1 MINVVITQQ
10 TTSSELEDK
19 LKQIISDYK
28 NNRSD
33 YEICEAVLDRFLLNT
48 WWTSE
53 EGGIRFNARRIV
65 KDLSGLGRES
75 FTTRFIDH
83 KINFSFKKPKDKTT
97 NRTEVIAISATR
109 NKVSI
114 SMTITKVKTY
124 CSITEVL
131 ICDSD
136 NKFPTKLLGN
146 KELWERK
153 DYIYK
158 LNYGFYDHHKI
169 DWLQKIFDQTNSDQ
183 ITGDLVLIGKLE
195 KCIADLITKTLYLNN
210 IENFIGDLFNTKKV
224 NEIYLES
231 NSGILTVKVK

>member
-33 YEICEAVLDRFLLNT
+33 YEIVEAVLDRFLLNT
-48 WWTSE
+48 AWTSE

-65 KDLSGLGRES
+65 NDLSGLGRES

-83 KINFSFKKPKDKTT
+83 RINFSSNKPKDKTT
-97 NRTEVIAISATR
+97 NRTEVITFSATR
-109 NKVSI
+109 NKVSVN
-114 SMTITKVKTY
+114 MTITKVKTY
-124 CSITEVL
+124 CSTVEVL

-153 DYIYK
+153 DYIYR
-158 LNYGFYDHHKI
+158 LNYGYPYSKLDI
-169 DWLQKIFDQTNSDQ
+169 IQKLFDPSGQ
-183 ITGDLVLIGKLE
+183 ITGEFIGKLE
-195 KCIADLITKTLYLNN
+195 KYIADLITKSSYQNN
-210 IENFIGDLFNTKKV
+210 IENFIGDLFSTKKV

-231 NSGILTVKVK
+231 DSGIIKVQVK

>member
-1 MINVVITQQ
+1 MINVVITQ
-10 TTSSELEDK
+10 TTTYSELEDK
-19 LKQIISDYK
+19 SKQIISDYK
-28 NNRSD
+28 NNMSD
-33 YEICEAVLDRFLLNT
+33 YEIVEAVLDRFLLNT

-65 KDLSGLGRES
+65 NDLSGLGRES

-83 KINFSFKKPKDKTT
+83 KINFSPKKPKDKTT
-97 NRTEVIAISATR
+97 NRTEVITFSATR

-124 CSITEVL
+124 CSIVEVL

-136 NKFPTKLLGN
+136 NKFPTKLLDN

-153 DYIYK
+153 EC
-158 LNYGFYDHHKI
+158 LHELTYGYGSHRREN
-169 DWLQKIFDQTNSDQ
+169 WLQQILDPANSSQ
-183 ITGDLVLIGKLE
+183 ITGDLILMGKLE
-195 KCIADLITKTLYLNN
+195 KYIADLITKTLSQDKV
-210 IENFIGDLFNTKKV
+210 ENFIENLFDTKKV

-231 NSGILTVKVK
+231 NSGILKVRVK

>member
-65 KDLSGLGRES
+65 NDLSGLGRES

-83 KINFSFKKPKDKTT
+83 KINFSPKKPKDKTT
-97 NRTEVIAISATR
+97 NRTEVITFSATR

-158 LNYGFYDHHKI
+158 LNYGFYDRHKI

-183 ITGDLVLIGKLE
+183 ITGEFIGKLE
-195 KCIADLITKTLYLNN
+195 KYIADLITKTSYQNN
-210 IENFIGDLFNTKKV
+210 IENFIGDLFSKKKV

-231 NSGILTVKVK
+231 DSGIIKVQVK

>member
-28 NNRSD
+28 NNRLD

-65 KDLSGLGRES
+65 NDLSGLGRES

-83 KINFSFKKPKDKTT
+83 RINFSSNKPKDKTT
-97 NRTEVIAISATR
+97 NRTEVITFSATR
-109 NKVSI
+109 NKVSVN
-114 SMTITKVKTY
+114 MTITKVKTY

-158 LNYGFYDHHKI
+158 LNYGFYDRHKI

-183 ITGDLVLIGKLE
+183 ITGEFIGKLE
-195 KCIADLITKTLYLNN
+195 KYIADLITKTSYQNN
-210 IENFIGDLFNTKKV
+210 IENFIGDLFSKKKV

-231 NSGILTVKVK
+231 DSGIIKVQVK

>member
-19 LKQIISDYK
+19 LNQIISDYK

-33 YEICEAVLDRFLLNT
+33 YEIVEAVLDRFLLDT
-48 WWTSE
+48 WWSSE

-65 KDLSGLGRES
+65 NELSGLGRES

-83 KINFSFKKPKDKTT
+83 KINFSPKKPKDKTT
-97 NRTEVIAISATR
+97 NRTEVITFSATR
-109 NKVSI
+109 NKVSVN
-114 SMTITKVKTY
+114 MTITKVKTY
-124 CSITEVL
+124 CSTVEVL

-153 DYIYK
+153 DYIYRF
-158 LNYGFYDHHKI
+158 NYGYPYSKLDI
-169 DWLQKIFDQTNSDQ
+169 IQKLFDPSGQ
-183 ITGDLVLIGKLE
+183 ITGEFIGKLE
-195 KCIADLITKTLYLNN
+195 KYIADLITKTSYQNN
-210 IENFIGDLFNTKKV
+210 IENFIGDLFSTKKV

-231 NSGILTVKVK
+231 DSGIIKVQVK

>member
-1 MINVVITQQ
+1 MNNVVITQQ

-53 EGGIRFNARRIV
+53 EGGIRFNARKIV
-65 KDLSGLGRES
+65 NDLSGLGRES

-83 KINFSFKKPKDKTT
+83 KINFYPKKPKDKTI
-97 NRTEVIAISATR
+97 NRTEVITFSATR
-109 NKVSI
+109 NKVSVN
-114 SMTITKVKTY
+114 MTITKVKTY

-153 DYIYK
+153 DYIHK
-158 LNYGFYDHHKI
+158 LNYGYEFYKI
-169 DWLQKIFDQTNSDQ
+169 DWLQKIFDPANSSQ
-183 ITGDLVLIGKLE
+183 ITGDLILIGKLE
-195 KCIADLITKTLYLNN
+195 KYIADLITKTSYQNN
-210 IENFIGDLFNTKKV
+210 IEDFIKDLFDTKKV

-231 NSGILTVKVK
+231 NSGIIKVQVK

>member
-10 TTSSELEDK
+10 TTSSELGDK

-65 KDLSGLGRES
+65 NDLSGLGRES

-83 KINFSFKKPKDKTT
+83 KINFSPKKPKDKTT
-97 NRTEVIAISATR
+97 NRTEVITFSATR
-109 NKVSI
+109 NKVSVN
-114 SMTITKVKTY
+114 MTITKVKTY

-153 DYIYK
+153 DYIHK
-158 LNYGFYDHHKI
+158 LNYGYPYTKLDI
-169 DWLQKIFDQTNSDQ
+169 IQKIFDPANSGQ
-183 ITGDLVLIGKLE
+183 ITGDLILIGKLE
-195 KCIADLITKTLYLNN
+195 KYIADLITKASYQNN
-210 IENFIGDLFNTKKV
+210 IENFIGDLFDTKKV

>member
-1 MINVVITQQ
+1 MVNVVITQQ

-19 LKQIISDYK
+19 LNQIISDYK

-33 YEICEAVLDRFLLNT
+33 YEIVEAVLDRFLFDT

-65 KDLSGLGRES
+65 NDLSGLGRES

-83 KINFSFKKPKDKTT
+83 KINFSPKKPKDKTT
-97 NRTEVIAISATR
+97 NRTEVITFSATR
-109 NKVSI
+109 NKVSVN
-114 SMTITKVKTY
+114 MTITKVKTY
-124 CSITEVL
+124 CSTVEVL

-146 KELWERK
+146 RELWERK
-153 DYIYK
+153 DYIYR
-158 LNYGFYDHHKI
+158 LNYGYPYSKLDI
-169 DWLQKIFDQTNSDQ
+169 IQKLFDPSGQ
-183 ITGDLVLIGKLE
+183 ITGEFIGKLE
-195 KCIADLITKTLYLNN
+195 KYIADLITKTSYQNN
-210 IENFIGDLFNTKKV
+210 IENFIGDLFSTKKV

-231 NSGILTVKVK
+231 DPGIIKVQVK